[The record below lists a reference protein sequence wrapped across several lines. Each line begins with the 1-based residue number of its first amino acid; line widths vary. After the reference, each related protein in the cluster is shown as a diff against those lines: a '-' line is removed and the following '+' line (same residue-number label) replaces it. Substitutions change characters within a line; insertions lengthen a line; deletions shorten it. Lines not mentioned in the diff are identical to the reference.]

1 MVSRPEKSTWAVQK
15 TARPTGKIEP
25 RGGDWPA
32 GSLEARKQSKAREKA
47 SREEANGQPSGKK
60 SHGSPK
66 DRPAGAKTSAARR
79 RLVSRISGSAETV
92 QGESKSK
99 SRRSKWPAA
108 RGKDHWQTKK
118 EPGRRDNQRR
128 EEANGQSTGEK
139 YLGSPKDRPAGGK
152 TSTASR
158 IPGSAEAVQSK
169 RKSKSRGRILAAHSG
184 TMAETWSIMFRNIST
199 TTFMNDRMEHGEK
212 AIMSKESILQRRFC
226 ECGLES
232 YVIKKRR
239 RIFIHESF
247 DIKFRHGFSHGSSDF
262 GTSQMHD
269 GDLRQGDHFKPS
281 AWTDCRSRDRGSGH
295 DHRTARSGT
304 DRILQK
310 SGSAADLYICKKPGL

>member
-1 MVSRPEKSTWAVQK
+1 MVSRPAKSLMAVQK
-15 TARPTGKIEP
+15 TVRPARKPAP
-25 RGGDWPA
+25 RGGDWSA
-32 GSLEARKQSKAREKA
+32 GFLEARRLSKENR
-47 SREEANGQPSGKK
+47 
-60 SHGSPK
+60 
-66 DRPAGAKTSAARR
+66 
-79 RLVSRISGSAETV
+79 
-92 QGESKSK
+92 KSK

-118 EPGRRDNQRR
+118 EPGRRENQRR

-247 DIKFRHGFSHGSSDF
+247 DIKFRYGFPHGSSDF
-262 GTSQMHD
+262 
-269 GDLRQGDHFKPS
+269 
-281 AWTDCRSRDRGSGH
+281 
-295 DHRTARSGT
+295 
-304 DRILQK
+304 
-310 SGSAADLYICKKPGL
+310 